1 MLAEGESALA
11 FAWARM
17 PKFGTRYS
25 TFYPFGL
32 VVEGV
37 DLVRNQLHMAKVRE
51 VTLNLGFPL
60 DRNMAMVVTPDR
72 LLIWKAHRHPRRVGA
87 FLGEVA
93 QARIAVAK
101 QPFSNSGP
109 WKTIRVWLT
118 DTRRFQFQ
126 IEAKTSENFVS
137 ALDKSGTN

>member
-1 MLAEGESALA
+1 M
-11 FAWARM
+11 ARLR
-17 PKFGTRYS
+17 KAT
-25 TFYPFGL
+25 
-32 VVEGV
+32 VGV
-37 DLVRNQLHMAKVRE
+37 D
-51 VTLNLGFPL
+51 FPL
-60 DRNMAMVVTPDR
+60 ERNMAMVVTPDR